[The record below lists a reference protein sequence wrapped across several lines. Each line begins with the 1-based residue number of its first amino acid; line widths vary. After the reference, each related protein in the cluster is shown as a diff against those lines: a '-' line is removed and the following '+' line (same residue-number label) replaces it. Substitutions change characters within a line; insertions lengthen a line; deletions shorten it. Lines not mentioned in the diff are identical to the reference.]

1 MRRVHIGSLVAIV
14 SVAAAVTLG
23 CGTAAPDD
31 AAVAIRLVE
40 HFKPESVSGTT
51 AGDASRA
58 PRQEWKFDGQ
68 PPPNLSKPVAA
79 TWGFEAGRGI
89 AGLAIKDG
97 RLTGRT
103 TSDFPILRIE
113 RVVDLDSR
121 DQVQA
126 VEIRMRTSAGTN
138 LSIATRG
145 PGPVDFAN
153 VEQTGRRTP
162 WNTTTPLQSGE
173 EIHTYTL
180 ISPGPLNL
188 SRVRNVLI
196 RPTDAAGATFEIE
209 SVRIVSRREHLAG
222 MASGV
227 GWQGLAEIYR
237 ETLVAR
243 SPETLKMTV
252 TLPARPWLDL
262 ALGIPDDRPATFRV
276 GITRGDAAEQML
288 LEHTVTTPYRW
299 EPRSIDLSS
308 LGGQDVTLSLS
319 IAAQDAGT
327 LGFWGTPVVRA
338 RQDAPADRPRG
349 VILIHA
355 DTLRPDHL
363 DLYGHSRQTAPF
375 LTTMAAEGVTF
386 DRAYSQAGWT
396 KVSSTSFLTSLYPTT
411 HGVAKLSDRV
421 PASATT
427 VAEVYRAA
435 GYATFATSSVPF
447 TGQLTNLHQGVE
459 ELHEVASLVD
469 AVGAY
474 TAKTAREYVDRTAD
488 WIDRHRDGSFFVYLH
503 VFDPHSPYEPRR
515 PYDVLWADP
524 SKRDAHIAQRE
535 SLRKAVADPVYGGR
549 GMATRQEMVKAG
561 IDPPAYLAYDK
572 DWYDSSIRGLDAELA
587 RLVERL
593 RAAGVDRDTLI
604 VLISDHGE
612 EFQEH
617 GRMWHGQSVYG
628 EMVHVPLV
636 VRWPARVPAGARVE
650 EPVQLVDVMP
660 TLLSLSRL
668 TEPPGLHGQSVVP
681 LLQIPGSDAGV
692 WKRRPVIVEKLALDG
707 DDHPQNL
714 VATGIIDG
722 EWKLI
727 HNRTRPDDRPEFELF
742 HAKHDPLDQKNLAA
756 ENPET
761 VQRLAKAL
769 EGWRTMAEAARL
781 KPDAETTK
789 GLSPEQ
795 LQRLRSLG
803 YVR

>member
-1 MRRVHIGSLVAIV
+1 MRRAHIGSFVAIV
-14 SVAAAVTLG
+14 SVAAGGTLG
-23 CGTAAPDD
+23 CGTPAPDD

-40 HFKPESVSGTT
+40 QFKPESLSGSAA
-51 AGDASRA
+51 AGAQAA
-58 PRQEWKFDGQ
+58 PRQEWKFDAQ
-68 PPPNLSKPVAA
+68 PPANIPKPFAA

-89 AGLAIKDG
+89 TGFAIKDG

-113 RVVDLDSR
+113 RIADLESR
-121 DQVQA
+121 DQLQA
-126 VEIRMRTSAGTN
+126 IEIRMRASAGTN
-138 LSIATRG
+138 LAVATRG
-145 PGPVDFAN
+145 AGPVDFDN
-153 VEQTGRRTP
+153 VERTGRRTP
-162 WNTTTPLQSGE
+162 WNTTTPLQTGDQ
-173 EIHTYTL
+173 IHTYTL
-180 ISPGPLNL
+180 ISPAPLNL
-188 SRVRNVLI
+188 SRVRHVLI
-196 RPTDAAGATFEIE
+196 RPSDATGATFEIE

-222 MASGV
+222 MTSGV

-237 ETLVAR
+237 ETLVTR
-243 SPETLKMTV
+243 SPETMKMTV
-252 TLPARPWLDL
+252 TLPDRPWLDL
-262 ALGIPDDRPATFRV
+262 AVGIPDDRPATFRI
-276 GITRGDAAEQML
+276 GIARGGEEQQL
-288 LEHTVTTPYRW
+288 LQHTVTTPYRW
-299 EPRSIDLSS
+299 EPRAIDLSAYA
-308 LGGQDVTLSLS
+308 GQEVTLSLS
-319 IAAQDAGT
+319 IAAQDAGA
-327 LGFWGTPVVRA
+327 LGFWGAPVVRA
-338 RQDAPADRPRG
+338 RHETPADRPRG

-363 DLYGHSRQTAPF
+363 DLYRHSRQTAPL
-375 LTTMAAEGVTF
+375 LTKIAGEGVTF
-386 DRAYSQAGWT
+386 ERAYSQAGWT
-396 KVSSTSFLTSLYPTT
+396 KVSATSFLTSLYPTT
-411 HGVAKLSDRV
+411 HGVAKQADRL

-427 VAEVYRAA
+427 LAEVYRAA

-447 TGQLTNLHQGVE
+447 TGQYTNLHQGVE

-474 TAKTAREYVDRTAD
+474 TAKTAREYVDRTAE
-488 WIDRHRDGSFFVYLH
+488 WIDRQRDGSFFVYLH

-524 SKRDAHIAQRE
+524 AKRDAHIAQRD
-535 SLRKAVADPVYGGR
+535 SLRKTVADTAYAGR
-549 GMATRQEMVKAG
+549 GMATREEMLKAG
-561 IDPPAYLAYDK
+561 VDPAAYLAYDK

-593 RAAGVDRDTLI
+593 RTAGVDRDTLI
-604 VLISDHGE
+604 VLLSDHGE
-612 EFQEH
+612 EFQDH

-628 EMVHVPLV
+628 EMVHVPLI
-636 VRWPARVPAGARVE
+636 VRWPARVPPGARVE

-660 TLLSLSRL
+660 TLLSLSGL
-668 TEPPGLHGQSVVP
+668 TAPPGLHGQSLVP
-681 LLQIPGSDAGV
+681 LLQVPGGEAGT

-707 DDHPQNL
+707 SDHPQNL
-714 VATGIIDG
+714 ETTGIIDG

-727 HNRTRPDDRPEFELF
+727 HNRTRPPDRPEFELF

-761 VQRLAKAL
+761 VQRLAKAI

-781 KPDAETTK
+781 KPDAESTK

>member
-1 MRRVHIGSLVAIV
+1 MRHAHLASLVAIV
-14 SVAAAVTLG
+14 LAGAAGTVG
-23 CGTAAPDD
+23 CGASAPGD

-40 HFKPESVSGTT
+40 QFKPESMSG
-51 AGDASRA
+51 AA
-58 PRQEWKFDGQ
+58 PNDGSKARQEWTFDGQ
-68 PPPNLSKPVAA
+68 PPSNLPKPQAA

-89 AGLAIKDG
+89 AALAIKDG

-103 TSDFPILRIE
+103 TSDFPILRVE
-113 RVVDLDSR
+113 RVVDLESR
-121 DQVQA
+121 DQLQA

-138 LSIATRG
+138 LSMATRG
-145 PGPVDFAN
+145 PGPIDFAN
-153 VEQTGRRTP
+153 VERGARQVP
-162 WNTTTPLQSGE
+162 WNATTPVEAGD
-173 EIHTYTL
+173 IVKTYTL
-180 ISPGPLNL
+180 TTPGPTNL
-188 SRVRNVLI
+188 SRVRHLLI

-227 GWQGLAEIYR
+227 GWQGLAEIYH

-243 SPETLKMTV
+243 SPETMKMNV
-252 TLPARPWLDL
+252 KLPGRPWLDL
-262 ALGIPDDRPATFRV
+262 AIGIPDDRPATFRV
-276 GITRGDAAEQML
+276 GVSRGGQEQVV

-308 LGGQDVTLSLS
+308 FGGQDVAISLS
-319 IAAQDAGT
+319 ITAQDAGT
-327 LGFWGTPVVRA
+327 IGFWGSPVVRA
-338 RQDAPADRPRG
+338 RQEVPAARPRG

-375 LTTMAAEGVTF
+375 LTKMAGEGVTF

-396 KVSSTSFLTSLYPTT
+396 KVSSTSILTSLYPTT

-427 VAEVYRAA
+427 IAEVYRAA

-459 ELHEVASLVD
+459 ELHEVASLPD
-469 AVGAY
+469 SIGAY
-474 TAKTAREYVDRTAD
+474 SAKTAREYVDRTAE

-503 VFDPHSPYEPRR
+503 VFDPHAPYEPRR

-524 SKRDAHIAQRE
+524 AKRDAHIAQRE
-535 SLRKAVADPVYGGR
+535 SLRKTVDNVANAGR
-549 GMATRQEMVKAG
+549 GMATREEMLAAG
-561 IDPPAYLAYDK
+561 IDPASYLAYDQ
-572 DWYDSSIRGLDAELA
+572 DWYDSAIRGLDAELA

-593 RAAGVDRDTLI
+593 RMAGVDRDTLI

-612 EFQEH
+612 EFQDH

-628 EMVHVPLV
+628 EMVHVPMI
-636 VRWPARVPAGARVE
+636 VRWPARVPAGARVD

-660 TLLSLSRL
+660 TLLGLSGLR
-668 TEPPGLHGQSVVP
+668 EPSGLHGQSLEP
-681 LLQIPGSDAGV
+681 LLKIRDSHAGA
-692 WKRRPVIVEKLALDG
+692 WKRRPVIVEKLPLDG
-707 DDHPQNL
+707 ADYPDAL
-714 VATGIIDG
+714 EATGIIDG
-722 EWKLI
+722 DWKLI
-727 HNRTRPDDRPEFELF
+727 HNRKRPAERPEFELF
-742 HAKHDPLDQKNLAA
+742 DAKRDPFDQTNLAA
-756 ENPET
+756 ANPET

-769 EGWRTMAEAARL
+769 DGWRTMAEAARL
-781 KPDAETTK
+781 KPDTESTS